1 MNRNE
6 NKLLEILNEISNY
19 KLLYEI
25 LIFVLEFDYE
35 SRDIEIIK

>member
-19 KLLYEI
+19 KLLNEI